1 MQPLFLELSNQSDHP
16 SENMDD
22 VEAPKERSSSAAA
35 EQLKTFQAQVTTLD
49 QYFQV
54 AEAAIEEMKATTDAK
69 DMAPMSEADKR
80 RDKQLDKKRSDAL
93 NTGQK
98 TLRALNEQL
107 KRAEK
112 IVQ

>member
-1 MQPLFLELSNQSDHP
+1 M
-16 SENMDD
+16 
-22 VEAPKERSSSAAA
+22 KE
-35 EQLKTFQAQVTTLD
+35 
-49 QYFQV
+49 
-54 AEAAIEEMKATTDAK
+54 TTDAR
-69 DMAPMSEADKR
+69 DMAPMSETDKR

-112 IVQ
+112 IVQQSEKAE